1 MEVPVAFA
9 EPVELLPPGR
19 MLRLARLSVLDRAG
33 LIGVT
38 VMTLLALAAPLIA
51 PHNPTAQVGSPFL
64 GPGHGG
70 LLGTDDLGRDL
81 FSRVLYGMRTSWFS
95 ALLVVAVSAVIGG
108 AIGLLAGVKGGKT
121 DAVLMRL
128 TDLMLALPG
137 PVLAIAVIVAIGP
150 GLSHVLLAVLIV
162 WWPYYARIV
171 RGEARALVVRPHVE
185 AARVIGLGTVSVA
198 RRHVMPAVL
207 PPVLVAASVDL
218 GALVLTLAGLSFI
231 GLGAPPPAPELGAMS
246 ANGLVYLFGHP
257 MIALAPAVAVAALA
271 FFANL
276 AGDGLR
282 NLLEDV

>member
-1 MEVPVAFA
+1 MAFV

-19 MLRLARLSVLDRAG
+19 FLRLGRLATIDRLGLAGVIVL
-33 LIGVT
+33 
-38 VMTLLALAAPLIA
+38 TLVALAVPWIA
-51 PHNPTAQVGSPFL
+51 PHSPTSQVGAPFL

-81 FSRVLYGMRTSWFS
+81 LSRVLYGMRTSWFS
-95 ALLVVAVSAVIGG
+95 ALLVVVVSVVIGG
-108 AIGLLAGVKGGKT
+108 TIGLVAGVKGGKT

-128 TDLMLALPG
+128 TDLALALPG
-137 PVLAIAVIVAIGP
+137 PVLAIAVIVALGP
-150 GLSHVLLAVLIV
+150 GLGHVLIAVLIV

-171 RGEARALVVRPHVE
+171 RGEARALVVRPHVD
-185 AARVIGLGTVSVA
+185 AARVIGLSTTTLA
-198 RRHVMPAVL
+198 RRHVMPGVL

-246 ANGLVYLFGHP
+246 SGGLVYLFGHP
-257 MIALAPAVAVAALA
+257 TIPLAPAVAVAALA

>member
-1 MEVPVAFA
+1 MAFA
-9 EPVELLPPGR
+9 EPVELLPPSR
-19 MLRLARLSVLDRAG
+19 MIRFSRLSALDRVG
-33 LIGVT
+33 LIGVAA
-38 VMTLLALAAPLIA
+38 MTLAALAVPLIA
-51 PHNPTAQVGSPFL
+51 PGSPTAQIGHPFL

-95 ALLVVAVSAVIGG
+95 ALLVVAVSVVIGG

-121 DAVLMRL
+121 DAVLMRV

-150 GLSHVLLAVLIV
+150 GLSHVLIAVLIV

-171 RGEARALVVRPHVE
+171 RGEARALAVRPHVD
-185 AARVIGLGTVSVA
+185 AARVIGLKTPALA

-257 MIALAPAVAVAALA
+257 MIALAPAVAVALLA
-271 FFANL
+271 FLANL

>member
-1 MEVPVAFA
+1 MAFA
-9 EPVELLPPGR
+9 EPVDLLPPGR
-19 MLRLARLSVLDRAG
+19 FVRLGRLSVIDRAG
-33 LIGVT
+33 LAGVIAL
-38 VMTLLALAAPLIA
+38 TLVALAVPWIA
-51 PHNPTAQVGSPFL
+51 PHDPTGQVGVPFL

-81 FSRVLYGMRTSWFS
+81 LSRVLYGMRTSWFS
-95 ALLVVAVSAVIGG
+95 ALGVVAVSVVTGG
-108 AIGLLAGVKGGKT
+108 AIGLLAGVRGGRT

-128 TDLMLALPG
+128 TDLALALPG

-150 GLSHVLLAVLIV
+150 GLGHVLIAVLIV

-171 RGEARALVVRPHVE
+171 RGEARALVVRPHVD
-185 AARVIGLGTVSVA
+185 AARVIGLGTSRLA
-198 RRHVMPAVL
+198 LRHVMPGVL

-246 ANGLVYLFGHP
+246 SDGLVYLFGHP
-257 MIALAPAVAVAALA
+257 MIPLAPAVAVAALA